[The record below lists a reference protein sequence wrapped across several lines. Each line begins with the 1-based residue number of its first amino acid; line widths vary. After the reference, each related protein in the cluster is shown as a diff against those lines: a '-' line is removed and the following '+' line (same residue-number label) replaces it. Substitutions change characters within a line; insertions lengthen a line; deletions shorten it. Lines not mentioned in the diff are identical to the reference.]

1 MLTPEA
7 IQKKEFE
14 QSVLGGY
21 RRDEVDAFLDEIEA
35 DYRKLYVE
43 NTEMVEKLKVCLSKI
58 EDYKKDEEFLKTAI
72 INAQKLNE
80 TTLHEIELRE
90 KEVELSSKEKAAEI
104 IAHAEEQAK
113 AIVQKA
119 ERESADAVRAA
130 REQCRSEID
139 AEQKKAADAIRLIHK
154 ETEAEQKKLDYIHKQ
169 VADFKN
175 TILEIYKAHLT
186 SISKLPDFKSE
197 DEPPK
202 AEPAV
207 PSEPAPA
214 QPEVK
219 IAAAQPEKAEKSE
232 IEKEPEPEKTTVK
245 PVKPEGNTVEFKLN
259 AKPEKKTEQNR
270 KPSANSLKFENLKF
284 GVDYDINKDE

>member
-58 EDYKKDEEFLKTAI
+58 EDYKKDD
-72 INAQKLNE
+72 
-80 TTLHEIELRE
+80 EIELRE

-197 DEPPK
+197 DETPK